1 MTEAAGAERPT
12 LAGAYKALR
21 NATKERGLYE
31 RRYWFYGIYA
41 TLILLGIGVSMTIVF
56 LSDSALVQ
64 FLNSLF
70 LAVVLVQAGMLAHD
84 LSHLQVFKTHQ
95 ANRFFGTV
103 VWGLIAG
110 ISESK
115 WYEKHNAHHTNVNH
129 VGLDP
134 DLDIPFMFSEEQVGT
149 KSWIE
154 RKLILP
160 YQHVLFWL
168 ALPFVYLNIVRYS
181 VTYLILKPTPAHLGE
196 LALILL
202 HFTWALIVPLLVLPT
217 GAALVFFFTHVL
229 FGGLYLS
236 LVFAPNHKGEE
247 VLAGEQRASWLNQI
261 TSSRNI
267 RPSQFIFYA
276 FGGLNFQIEHHLFPN
291 MPRLNYWQAYT
302 MVKDFC
308 REQAIPYNE
317 TTWWGSLREIYFT
330 LRDTAR
336 NVRLSPAAAS

>member
-1 MTEAAGAERPT
+1 MTNAAGAERPT
-12 LAGAYKALR
+12 LTGAYKALR
-21 NATKERGLYE
+21 TAVKERGLYE
-31 RRYWFYGIYA
+31 RHYWFYTIYGA
-41 TLILLGIGVSMTIVF
+41 LILAGIGISMTIVF
-56 LSDSALVQ
+56 LSDSIFVQ

-84 LSHLQVFKTHQ
+84 LSHLQVFKSHQ
-95 ANRFFGTV
+95 MNRFVGTL
-103 VWGLIAG
+103 VWCFIAG

-115 WYEKHNAHHTNVNH
+115 WYEKHNAHHANVNH

-134 DLDIPFMFSEEQVGT
+134 DLDIPFMFSEEQVET
-149 KSWIE
+149 KSWFE

-160 YQHVLFWL
+160 YQHILFWL

-181 VTYLILKPTPAHLGE
+181 IIYLISKPTPAHLGE

-202 HFTWALIVPLLVLPT
+202 HFTWALIIPLLVLPT

-247 VLAGEQRASWLNQI
+247 VIAGEQRATWLNQI

-267 RPSQFIFYA
+267 RPSPFIFFA

-317 TTWWGSLREIYFT
+317 TSWWGSLREIYFT
-330 LRDTAR
+330 LRETAR
-336 NVRLSPAAAS
+336 TRLGTTATA